1 MITLFQTAPLFFSV
15 KYPLLSGGA
24 GGAGGR
30 SSGDDEG
37 IDEGPEGT
45 AKERPEKG
53 E

>member
-15 KYPLLSGGA
+15 KYPLLS